1 MKYVLTIFLVVST
14 SFSGFSQ
21 EELIVEE
28 VVHKEGYDYIPLE
41 FMKDSPDGL
50 VGFRDFD
57 EVSGE
62 GKSKKLEVY
71 WNSSCT
77 DGSYHMVITPEQIY
91 LRSGHENPNPNRFY
105 WLLPIDNTIYASIER
120 TLKKNQGNLFGKKYD
135 DSYVLKYNDEYVLK
149 YKGEELEKKCDYL
162 LKSRILKYFEAF
174 NKSIAV
180 NKLSYAKII
189 FPSKTPFYNI
199 SIERLERIIVKKK
212 CT

>member
-1 MKYVLTIFLVVST
+1 MKYVLIIFLLVNT
-14 SFSGFSQ
+14 SFSVFSQ
-21 EELIVEE
+21 EEIIVEE
-28 VVHKEGYDYIPLE
+28 VIHKEGYDYIPLE

-50 VGFRDFD
+50 VGFRDFN

-77 DGSYHMVITPEQIY
+77 DGSYYMVITPEQIY

-105 WLLPIDNTIYASIER
+105 WVLPIDRSIYASIER
-120 TLKKNQGNLFGKKYD
+120 TLKKNKGNLFDDRYD
-135 DSYVLKYNDEYVLK
+135 DEYVLK
-149 YKGEELEKKCDYL
+149 FEGEEYRKKCDYL
-162 LKSRILKYFEAF
+162 LKSQILKYFKTF
-174 NKSIAV
+174 NKSITV

-199 SIERLERIIVKKK
+199 SIERLERIIIKKNVPNR
-212 CT
+212 